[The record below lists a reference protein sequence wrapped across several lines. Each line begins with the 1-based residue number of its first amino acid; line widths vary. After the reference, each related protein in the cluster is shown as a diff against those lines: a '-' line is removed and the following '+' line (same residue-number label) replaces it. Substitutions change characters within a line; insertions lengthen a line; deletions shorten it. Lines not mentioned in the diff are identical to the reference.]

1 MKRVLILGGG
11 VMQVPAIR
19 IARGKGWTVAVA
31 DGNPH
36 ALARDTCDRFET
48 IDLKDKEGIAELARR
63 LSADGG
69 LDGVFTAGTDF
80 STTVAWV
87 CERLGLPGVPYATAL
102 AATDKL
108 LMRQRLQ
115 AAGVPGPR
123 FSGWSGEG
131 DPGRAAA
138 TAGAGF
144 PLVVKPVDNMGA
156 RGVRRV
162 SSPQDLPGACEAARA
177 ASRTGRV
184 IIEEYMDGPELSL
197 DAVVYRG
204 EITVCGVADR
214 EICFPPFFVEMGHT
228 MPSAR
233 SARDLEGAVEVFRA
247 GIRALGIDN
256 GAAKGDIKLT
266 RDGPRIGEIAAR
278 LSGGY
283 MSGWTYPYSSGVEVT
298 EAALNVA
305 VGLPPGDLSPRWR
318 KVSAER
324 AFLSVPGEVEGIRG
338 VEEARGLPGVRDV
351 FLRVRA
357 GDRVVF
363 PTNNVEKC
371 GNVITCDASR
381 RRAVA
386 QAEAALCRIRISL
399 APRRAET
406 DRFLFGGGEGR
417 EAPAAFWLEDRGNLA
432 ALSVMP
438 AYMGG
443 AGPGSPETPVPVMRL
458 PAPARE
464 TCRDWHGLSLK
475 ETLRSLEEEG
485 LIRFPSD
492 PREERLVLGRLFWSA
507 VLRGGR
513 QGAEYLVRSFTAPFP
528 AEETARYIGSICAP

>member
-1 MKRVLILGGG
+1 
-11 VMQVPAIR
+11 
-19 IARGKGWTVAVA
+19 
-31 DGNPH
+31 
-36 ALARDTCDRFET
+36 
-48 IDLKDKEGIAELARR
+48 
-63 LSADGG
+63 
-69 LDGVFTAGTDF
+69 
-80 STTVAWV
+80 
-87 CERLGLPGVPYATAL
+87 
-102 AATDKL
+102 
-108 LMRQRLQ
+108 
-115 AAGVPGPR
+115 
-123 FSGWSGEG
+123 
-131 DPGRAAA
+131 
-138 TAGAGF
+138 
-144 PLVVKPVDNMGA
+144 
-156 RGVRRV
+156 
-162 SSPQDLPGACEAARA
+162 
-177 ASRTGRV
+177 
-184 IIEEYMDGPELSL
+184 
-197 DAVVYRG
+197 
-204 EITVCGVADR
+204 
-214 EICFPPFFVEMGHT
+214 
-228 MPSAR
+228 
-233 SARDLEGAVEVFRA
+233 
-247 GIRALGIDN
+247 
-256 GAAKGDIKLT
+256 
-266 RDGPRIGEIAAR
+266 
-278 LSGGY
+278 